1 MKAFVI
7 DVARCNG
14 CMNCQIACK
23 DEHCGTDWLPYAAEQ
38 PLTGQFWCKV
48 EEKVRGTVPKTRI
61 TYVPHIGGQ
70 SDALASAAGDAIVE
84 RADGLMYIDPEKAK
98 GRKDL
103 CEFEGV
109 YWNEKLQIPQIC
121 TGCAHLLDDGWE
133 VPRCV
138 DSCPTKALSFGDVA
152 NLDLEGAEQLVE
164 GSRVWYR
171 NLPKRFVTGC
181 VVDFDE
187 REVVTGADVKLVSA
201 SGNTVAE
208 QKTDEFGDFMFD
220 QVEPAAYQVIYQV
233 PGKDAKTYDAD
244 ATELDVNIGDVPAA

>member
-1 MKAFVI
+1 MKAFLI

-23 DEHCGTDWLPYAAEQ
+23 DEHCGTDWLPYAAAE

-70 SDALASAAGDAIVE
+70 SDELAAAAGDALMQ
-84 RADGLMYIDPEKAK
+84 RDDGLVVIEPEKAK

-109 YWNEKLQIPQIC
+109 YWNEGLQIPQTC

-138 DSCPTKALSFGDVA
+138 DSCPTKALKFGEQSE
-152 NLDLEGAEQLVE
+152 LDLDGAEQLIP
-164 GSRVWYR
+164 GSRIWYR

-187 REVVTGADVKLVSA
+187 REVVIGADVKLVDGA
-201 SGNTVAE
+201 GNTVAE
-208 QKTDEFGDFMFD
+208 QKTDDFGDFMFD
-220 QVEPAAYQVIYQV
+220 QVEPAAYQVVYQI
-233 PGKDAKTYDAD
+233 PGKAEKVYEAD

>member
-1 MKAFVI
+1 M
-7 DVARCNG
+7 
-14 CMNCQIACK
+14 
-23 DEHCGTDWLPYAAEQ
+23 
-38 PLTGQFWCKV
+38 
-48 EEKVRGTVPKTRI
+48 RGSVPKTRI

-70 SDALASAAGDAIVE
+70 SDVLAAAAGDAIVE
-84 RADGLMYIDPEKAK
+84 RSDGLMYLDPEKAK

-109 YWNEKLQIPQIC
+109 YWNEALQIPQTC

-138 DSCPTKALSFGDVA
+138 DSCPTKALRFGEVA
-152 NLDLEGAEQLVE
+152 DLDLDGAEQLVE
-164 GSRVWYR
+164 GSRIWYR

-181 VVDFDE
+181 VIDFDA
-187 REVVTGADVKLVSA
+187 REVVIGADVKLVSA
-201 SGNTVAE
+201 RGNTVAE

-220 QVEPAAYQVIYQV
+220 QVEPAAYQIVYQV

-244 ATELDVNIGDVPAA
+244 ATERDVNIGDVPAA